1 MPNEDAAASHSAN
14 PLELAKACEFDRLF
28 EYLQRDTGRIAVLD
42 ERLLPLC
49 VWEEASSSEVWDEEG
64 IHVQVDEWEIRSAKS
79 GWKVIELLVERYGA
93 DKSTLFQVA
102 AHRGDVDVLEAAC
115 ARKWHDNEGHTYCD
129 ILNAAG
135 AGDDALVVFKW
146 LAKSKDTY
154 FLRNLRNHL
163 RGLIRLQ
170 EEFTTVLTSVLRNED
185 IDAAAYMMNEPHALG
200 YYYDRANLMGD
211 DERRLYVIEAANGG
225 AIKSLNFLCD
235 RWGLELVTN
244 YVREGLDVQP
254 PYTDDDDLDP
264 VFCIDPEYHDEIE
277 SWLNDVSQ
285 EPHHRANVV
294 STTKEHLMNVMATL
308 DENKHQLA
316 EGDYLKIVNELQEVY
331 RGVNGRTTW

>member
-1 MPNEDAAASHSAN
+1 MRCGTR
-14 PLELAKACEFDRLF
+14 K
-28 EYLQRDTGRIAVLD
+28 G
-42 ERLLPLC
+42 
-49 VWEEASSSEVWDEEG
+49 
-64 IHVQVDEWEIRSAKS
+64 HVQVNEWEIRSAKS

-115 ARKWHDNEGHTYCD
+115 ALVLNEGHTCCD

-170 EEFTTVLTSVLRNED
+170 EEFTTAFGNLCSSCDHRRGT
-185 IDAAAYMMNEPHALG
+185 AYMMNEPHALG

-244 YVREGLDVQP
+244 YVILEKGLYSRHTQMTTIWIRCSVLIRSTMTKSNPGLMTSRQSH
-254 PYTDDDDLDP
+254 
-264 VFCIDPEYHDEIE
+264 IIE
-277 SWLNDVSQ
+277 QMWFRRRKS
-285 EPHHRANVV
+285 
-294 STTKEHLMNVMATL
+294 
-308 DENKHQLA
+308 
-316 EGDYLKIVNELQEVY
+316 I
-331 RGVNGRTTW
+331 